1 MASEIAHVQRARIL
15 KGEVG
20 IDRKRVDVTFDQ
32 AKTEF
37 LEWADANKRP
47 RTARIANA
55 WKL

>member
-1 MASEIAHVQRARIL
+1 VASEIAHVQRARIL